1 MICKDFLKGNCDRK
15 GSCKFR
21 HTGGDAPE
29 KVPFCKDFANADCT
43 YEAKQ
48 GRECSYMHADKWTVH
63 EYEITGW
70 LPEEVVKQVAD
81 RYKLCFDNLKGAC
94 ERSVDSRGCRFSHTV
109 CGMDLR
115 NSGGKQPVQL
125 VGEGWDIIVKR
136 YGLCRDYT
144 DGGCTLG
151 NDCKFKHRE
160 PMDVNLGN
168 ANTTWAEVRKREMA
182 RAGQEVEID
191 RRASR
196 MKRRGEDRDDRDMAS
211 KRMRTNG
218 MPFGGNNLQDENEM
232 LTMENA
238 QLKQKVMELM
248 AANKFLLQQNAVMQN
263 CGMQQQ
269 MPMKKQ
275 MQMSMQGPSGDDDGG
290 MQGMHQQMGEYGSM
304 GRPERNGGNS
314 LGFGRGGGSRSL
326 AGRLGPRG
334 AWSE

>member
-1 MICKDFLKGNCDRK
+1 
-15 GSCKFR
+15 
-21 HTGGDAPE
+21 
-29 KVPFCKDFANADCT
+29 
-43 YEAKQ
+43 
-48 GRECSYMHADKWTVH
+48 
-63 EYEITGW
+63 
-70 LPEEVVKQVAD
+70 
-81 RYKLCFDNLKGAC
+81 
-94 ERSVDSRGCRFSHTV
+94 
-109 CGMDLR
+109 MDLR

-160 PMDVNLGN
+160 PMDFNLGN
-168 ANTTWAEVRKREMA
+168 TNTTWAEVRKREMA

-196 MKRRGEDRDDRDMAS
+196 MKRRGEDREDRDIAP

-248 AANKFLLQQNAVMQN
+248 ATNKFLLQQNAVMQN

-269 MPMKKQ
+269 MQMPMQKQ

-290 MQGMHQQMGEYGSM
+290 MQGMQQQMGEYGGM
-304 GRPERNGGNS
+304 
-314 LGFGRGGGSRSL
+314 
-326 AGRLGPRG
+326 
-334 AWSE
+334 